1 MIKLSLFQLDPMTAY
16 ERYRKE
22 VKALEAE
29 IERLSKQRTD
39 ARKDLKATKI
49 KGAETKRQLLCQI
62 EAEKRKGNKE

>member
-22 VKALEAE
+22 VEAFETEIKRLE
-29 IERLSKQRTD
+29 KQRTD

-49 KGAETKRQLLCQI
+49 KGYETKRQLLCQI
-62 EAEKRKGNKE
+62 EAEKRKGPK